1 VDRLADRLTL
11 LWTGR
16 QRDPSPDGTSP
27 PTSTL
32 TGSGSGRE
40 ARIKEPSLDKFTD
53 VHDHRGRP
61 KGELPLVD
69 RLISLWTGRPCD
81 SSSQGTLPPTSTLPD
96 SRFGHDRHE
105 ACRKELSLDK
115 YTRHLAA
122 TIRKLQEEGAEPV
135 TALNVGPQVS
145 SLRHAYG
152 AGKACLKCINDWLER
167 EIEEALKRNPIVADE
182 DESNV
187 RH

>member
-61 KGELPLVD
+61 IGELPLVD

-81 SSSQGTLPPTSTLPD
+81 PSSQGTLSPTSTLPE
-96 SRFGHDRHE
+96 SGFGHDRHQ
-105 ACRKELSLDK
+105 ACRKELSLDEH
-115 YTRHLAA
+115 TCDLVA
-122 TIRKLQEEGAEPV
+122 TIRRLQEENAEPV
-135 TALNVGPQVS
+135 IALELGPQVS
-145 SLRHAYG
+145 SLRRAYSKG
-152 AGKACLKCINDWLER
+152 NACLNCINDWLKR
-167 EIEEALKRNPIVADE
+167 KDEELSKRKPGVADAHE
-182 DESNV
+182 NNA
-187 RH
+187 RQ